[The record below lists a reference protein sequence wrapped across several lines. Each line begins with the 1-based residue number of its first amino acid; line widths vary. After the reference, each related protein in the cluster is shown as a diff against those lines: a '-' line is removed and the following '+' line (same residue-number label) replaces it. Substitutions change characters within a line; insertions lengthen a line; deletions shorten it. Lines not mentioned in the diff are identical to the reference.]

1 MNQPMREQR
10 WWQHLSS
17 ALLLIIC
24 LVRAIQDLFAADTK
38 IGITLLA
45 PLVLALVLVYLYGPR
60 LVRRQPNPA
69 AASFWWLAALALL
82 WIALVLVSA
91 EFIWLAF
98 VLWLLAGHVVDLA
111 IGIGFSILVLVLAI
125 GIPWA
130 QTGRPHA
137 AAIIGP
143 GVGMLFAFGVARGQ
157 LQLIRLARE
166 RAELLDD
173 LLQAQD
179 DLAQTQREAGALSER
194 TRLSRDIH
202 DTLAQGFASIL
213 LLSRAGLAASMDRE
227 KLLGQIEQTA
237 AENLEESRRI
247 VAALTPAA
255 LDEVPLLAAL
265 SRIAA
270 RLEEETGIRASVE
283 VPAECA
289 LALEQEIAML
299 RVAQSAL
306 ANVRQH
312 SGATT
317 AQISVSQHD
326 DTLTMSISDDGTG
339 FDPSDRTGSK
349 SGYGLAAMSSR
360 LRELGGNLE
369 VSSSPVGTRIT
380 ATLPVQEIR

>member
-1 MNQPMREQR
+1 MNQTMQEQR

-24 LVRAIQDLFAADTK
+24 LVRATQDLVAADSRL
-38 IGITLLA
+38 GIILLA
-45 PLVLALVLVYLYGPR
+45 PLVLTLVLVYLSGPR

-69 AASFWWLAALALL
+69 AASIWWLAALTLL
-82 WIALVLVSA
+82 WIALVLVSD

-98 VLWLLAGHVVDLA
+98 VLWLLAGHVVDLPA
-111 IGIGFSILVLVLAI
+111 GIGFSLLVLSLAI

-130 QTGRPHA
+130 QSGRPHA

-173 LLQAQD
+173 LFRAQD
-179 DLAQTQREAGALSER
+179 ELAQTQREAGALSER

-213 LLSRAGLAASMDRE
+213 LLSRAGLATTTDRE

-247 VAALTPAA
+247 VAALTPAV

-270 RLEEETGIRASVE
+270 RLEEETGIRTSVE
-283 VPAECA
+283 VPTQCA

-312 SGATT
+312 SRATSV
-317 AQISVSQHD
+317 QISVSQND
-326 DTLTMSISDDGTG
+326 NTLTMSISDDGTG
-339 FDPSDRTGSK
+339 FDPKDRTGSK
-349 SGYGLAAMSSR
+349 SGYGLAAMRSR
-360 LRELGGNLE
+360 LGELGGNLE
-369 VSSSPVGTRIT
+369 ILSSSEGTRVT

>member
-1 MNQPMREQR
+1 MNQTMQEQR

-24 LVRAIQDLFAADTK
+24 LVRATQDLVAADSRL
-38 IGITLLA
+38 GIILLA
-45 PLVLALVLVYLYGPR
+45 PLVLTLVLVYLSGPR

-69 AASFWWLAALALL
+69 AASIWWLAALTLL
-82 WIALVLVSA
+82 WIALVLVSD

-98 VLWLLAGHVVDLA
+98 VLWLLAGHVVDLPV
-111 IGIGFSILVLVLAI
+111 GIGFSLLVLSLAI

-130 QTGRPHA
+130 QSGRPHA

-173 LLQAQD
+173 LFRAQD
-179 DLAQTQREAGALSER
+179 ELAQTQREAGALSER

-213 LLSRAGLAASMDRE
+213 LLSRAGLATTTDRE

-247 VAALTPAA
+247 VAALTPAV

-270 RLEEETGIRASVE
+270 RLEEETGIRTSVE
-283 VPAECA
+283 VPTQCA

-312 SGATT
+312 SRATSV
-317 AQISVSQHD
+317 QISVSQND
-326 DTLTMSISDDGTG
+326 NTLTMSISDDGTG
-339 FDPSDRTGSK
+339 FDPKDRTGSR
-349 SGYGLAAMSSR
+349 SGYGLAAMRSR
-360 LRELGGNLE
+360 LGELGGNLE
-369 VSSSPVGTRIT
+369 VSSSSEGTRVT